1 MKINVYSEIYVVI
14 QFFLFVNLCNFYNSI
29 AVKSKIYEKFP
40 NEMSCLSEKKGGKKL
55 HFLLFPTWRSE
66 FREPSFTIFVTVS
79 IKFVKY

>member
-40 NEMSCLSEKKGGKKL
+40 NEMSCLSEKKGGKKSYIFYFSPL
-55 HFLLFPTWRSE
+55 DVLNFANPRLRSL
-66 FREPSFTIFVTVS
+66 SL
-79 IKFVKY
+79 